1 MDSVVHFEIP
11 ASNVGRAKKFYGS
24 IFGWKTENYPAM
36 DYTILH
42 TVETDRKT
50 MKPKQPGA
58 INGGMMK
65 RMGAIKAPVVTINVA
80 DIDKA
85 MQKVTKAG
93 GKVVMPKQKVM
104 EMGWN
109 AYVMDTEG
117 NVIGVWQNATPMP
130 PK

>member
-65 RMGAIKAPVVTINVA
+65 RSAKVKTPVIYMYVKDINSTIKKIKSQKGSVV
-80 DIDKA
+80 
-85 MQKVTKAG
+85 Q
-93 GKVVMPKQKVM
+93 GKTHVQGKMYT
-104 EMGWN
+104 
-109 AYVMDTEG
+109 AYFKDSEG
-117 NVIGVWQNATPMP
+117 NVMGLVQGM
-130 PK
+130 

>member
-50 MKPKQPGA
+50 MKTKQPGA

-65 RMGAIKAPVVTINVA
+65 RSAKVKTPVIYMYVKDINSTIKKIKSQKGSVV
-80 DIDKA
+80 
-85 MQKVTKAG
+85 Q
-93 GKVVMPKQKVM
+93 GKTHVQGKMYT
-104 EMGWN
+104 
-109 AYVMDTEG
+109 AYFKDSEG
-117 NVIGVWQNATPMP
+117 NVMGLVQGM
-130 PK
+130 

>member
-65 RMGAIKAPVVTINVA
+65 RSAKVKTPVIYMYVKDINSTIKKIKAQKGSVV
-80 DIDKA
+80 
-85 MQKVTKAG
+85 Q
-93 GKVVMPKQKVM
+93 GKTHVQGKMYT
-104 EMGWN
+104 
-109 AYVMDTEG
+109 AYFKDSEG
-117 NVIGVWQNATPMP
+117 NVMGLVQGM
-130 PK
+130 